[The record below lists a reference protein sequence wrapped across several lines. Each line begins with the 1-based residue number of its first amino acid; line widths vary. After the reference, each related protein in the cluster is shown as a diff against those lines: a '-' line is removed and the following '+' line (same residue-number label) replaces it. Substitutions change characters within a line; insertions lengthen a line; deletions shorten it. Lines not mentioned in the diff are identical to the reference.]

1 LSCIKNCALLNELTK
16 SHEFL
21 KILEKFEQPGWTI
34 VRDSQ
39 VVAPY
44 AFRDREWIGYDDV
57 PSITLKAQWAMSMK
71 LGGGF
76 FWSVETDDFRG
87 HHSGEKYPLIKTLVR
102 TLNDGQLP
110 PPPPT
115 TTEDVSWE
123 NYIFYLKRGLSTRKY
138 GFVSEKLSVYPQ
150 VGFVNKRNCFL
161 PKNLVF
167 CLKVVYISPE
177 NVFLSRKMIF

>member
-1 LSCIKNCALLNELTK
+1 
-16 SHEFL
+16 
-21 KILEKFEQPGWTI
+21 
-34 VRDSQ
+34 
-39 VVAPY
+39 VAPY

-123 NYIFYLKRGLSTRKY
+123 NHIILPEKKFLYKKIWFLYPKIIDLSTSW
-138 GFVSEKLSVYPQ
+138 V
-150 VGFVNKRNCFL
+150 C
-161 PKNLVF
+161 
-167 CLKVVYISPE
+167 
-177 NVFLSRKMIF
+177 